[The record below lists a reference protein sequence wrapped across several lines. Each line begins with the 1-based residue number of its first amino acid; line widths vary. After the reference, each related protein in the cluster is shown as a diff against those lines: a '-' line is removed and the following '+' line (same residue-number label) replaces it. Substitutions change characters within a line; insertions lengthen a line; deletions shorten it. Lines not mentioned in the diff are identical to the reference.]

1 DGVKSRLLNA
11 GVPDESIMIEF
22 FTPAGLPADAPAP
35 AAGANGCPVVAG
47 TCPVS
52 PVDLGPAPGFGMV
65 DDADKLPPQEE
76 ARRFLWWF
84 YREKGVPEAFESRW
98 QEVETQFAAT
108 GTYTQTFDEL
118 SYGCKVSW
126 RNSTRCIGRLF
137 WQGLN
142 VRDLRHLTTEEEVF
156 GAIVEHVKLATN
168 GGNLRA
174 TISVFDP
181 GLPGAPAFRIWNP
194 LVLRYAGYR
203 QPDGSIKG
211 DPANVELTEQCFKYG
226 WRGGPGT
233 MFDVLPL
240 LIQRPGHP
248 PKLFEL
254 PPEIILEVPIEHPR
268 LRWFGELG
276 LKWFALPMVS
286 NMLLDIG
293 GVRYSCVPFNGFY
306 MGTEIGSRNF
316 GDENR
321 YNLLPMIAAKM
332 GLDTRND
339 RTLWKDRVLI
349 ELNDAVLHSYEKLGV
364 KMTDHHRAS
373 QDFMRFVEVEK
384 AAGRKTN
391 ADWAWIIPPL
401 SPSSVPVFH
410 VEWENRQFKPNLFY
424 QDKPWLA
431 E

>member
-1 DGVKSRLLNA
+1 
-11 GVPDESIMIEF
+11 
-22 FTPAGLPADAPAP
+22 
-35 AAGANGCPVVAG
+35 
-47 TCPVS
+47 
-52 PVDLGPAPGFGMV
+52 
-65 DDADKLPPQEE
+65 
-76 ARRFLWWF
+76 
-84 YREKGVPEAFESRW
+84 
-98 QEVETQFAAT
+98 
-108 GTYTQTFDEL
+108 
-118 SYGCKVSW
+118 
-126 RNSTRCIGRLF
+126 
-137 WQGLN
+137 
-142 VRDLRHLTTEEEVF
+142 
-156 GAIVEHVKLATN
+156 
-168 GGNLRA
+168 
-174 TISVFDP
+174 
-181 GLPGAPAFRIWNP
+181 
-194 LVLRYAGYR
+194 
-203 QPDGSIKG
+203 
-211 DPANVELTEQCFKYG
+211 
-226 WRGGPGT
+226 
-233 MFDVLPL
+233 
-240 LIQRPGHP
+240 
-248 PKLFEL
+248 
-254 PPEIILEVPIEHPR
+254 
-268 LRWFGELG
+268 
-276 LKWFALPMVS
+276 MVS